1 MMKRRLNLVE
11 YSSKMDLMILA
22 MFAAGEYM
30 NFSLNYWIGYIRPQ
44 MATARLDFH
53 AEMKSKIPREAFAD
67 ILG

>member
-1 MMKRRLNLVE
+1 MMKPCLNLVE

-30 NFSLNYWIGYIRPQ
+30 NFSLNNWIGYIRPQ
-44 MATARLDFH
+44 MATSYLDFH
-53 AEMKSKIPREAFAD
+53 AETISKIPREAFAD